1 MKRRAHITLDDIAKK
16 VKVSRVTVSKALR
29 GHPDISEKTSKL
41 VRKVA
46 NDLGYS
52 PNFIARNLSARRS
65 NMLGVVVPKI
75 AHFFFHQINQFRIG
89 NLINFV

>member
-46 NDLGYS
+46 ADLGYS

-75 AHFFFHQINQFRIG
+75 AEA
-89 NLINFV
+89 NLFNI